1 MGSLWYNSNNMRTG
15 IILILMGVILLGF
28 GFWVKSQQSVEQ
40 KDDTY
45 TQQQDAYERKQR
57 KQVGVWWVDVP
68 ANAKM

>member
-1 MGSLWYNSNNMRTG
+1 MGSLWYNSNNMKTG
-15 IILILMGVILLGF
+15 IILILMVIILLVM

-45 TQQQDAYERKQR
+45 TQQQDAYESK
-57 KQVGVWWVDVP
+57 KDEWADVP

>member
-1 MGSLWYNSNNMRTG
+1 M
-15 IILILMGVILLGF
+15 

-45 TQQQDAYERKQR
+45 TQQQDAYESK
-57 KQVGVWWVDVP
+57 KDEWADVP